1 MSERSES
8 HLRLAEA
15 TASEGPTWK
24 VVAGVAVVCFA
35 TGVVWPK
42 ATGLA
47 FGPVAPCASNAGSSG
62 TCIDETPPQSPHA
75 GAPGSTHGAAPTAP
89 TPALAAT
96 AGASA
101 GISSGAVSAE
111 PTAATTTPNATANT
125 GAGALVPNGELS
137 SARAKYQRTVFITC
151 HDASGKK
158 LATCTDN
165 EQVARSFAHAVLTTM
180 DACIGKESGKLSLLA
195 NVDYASKRVR
205 ASLGKSSGL
214 RLRNEAVLC
223 LEKGMATAISTANDS
238 HGKERY
244 LLALQFE
251 VSEAGSEAAKPT
263 SSSEAL
269 PNASASSEHADIEP
283 GALATGDKRHVQW
296 DAVHVRE
303 SPRTGAILFRL
314 QKGAEVV
321 VLKQEGSW
329 CEIEAE
335 QKRGWIHRGAL

>member
-1 MSERSES
+1 MSERSGS
-8 HLRLAEA
+8 RLRLAEA

-47 FGPVAPCASNAGSSG
+47 FGPVAPCASNGGSSGG
-62 TCIDETPPQSPHA
+62 TCIDETPPPQSTHAAAVPGTTHSAAATATAGGLA
-75 GAPGSTHGAAPTAP
+75 GAP
-89 TPALAAT
+89 
-96 AGASA
+96 SA
-101 GISSGAVSAE
+101 AVSAE
-111 PTAATTTPNATANT
+111 PTVATTTTSATANT
-125 GAGALVPNGELS
+125 GASAPIPNGELS

-151 HDASGKK
+151 HDASGRK

-165 EQVARSFAHAVLTTM
+165 EQVARPFAQAALTTM
-180 DACIGKESGKLSLLA
+180 DACIGKEGGKLSLLA

-214 RLRNEAVLC
+214 RLRNDAILC
-223 LEKGMATAISTANDS
+223 LEKGMANAISTANDS

-244 LLALQFE
+244 LLALQFD

-263 SSSEAL
+263 
-269 PNASASSEHADIEP
+269 ASSESPSAAASNEHADSEP
-283 GALATGDKRHVQW
+283 STLATGDKRHVQW

-314 QKGAEVV
+314 QRGAEVV